1 MLSNEE
7 LCDVIVIGG
16 GVAGLA
22 SATFLARSGITVRLF
37 EQSHALGGR
46 AQTRNQDGFYL
57 NIGPHALY
65 RGGRGIEALR
75 DIGIEPRGRVPSVS
89 GAFAIKDGVKHT
101 FPAGALSLLTTS
113 LFGLSAKLEAAR
125 LLASISNVD
134 GNRVMDVSVRDWV
147 DQNISH
153 GEVKDFV
160 LAAFRVATYI
170 NAPELMSAGVA
181 IEQLKKAQRES
192 VLYLDGGWQKLV
204 DGLRGAALGAGVSI
218 ETEARAEAVGRN
230 SSGAVNGVC
239 LADGRTIKASTVV
252 IAASPSIASAL
263 VEDSELTSLARW
275 ANEAIPVK
283 AACLDLGLSKLPKPG
298 ATFALGVDRPTY
310 LSVHSAAAQL
320 APPNC
325 AMIHVAKYLAPD
337 HTESVEEIEGEL
349 EALLDLVQP
358 GWRRVIVC
366 RRFLPDM
373 MVMNAMPLA
382 SRDGARGRPSPKVS
396 DVRGLFVIGDWVGNE
411 GLLVDASLASAREAA
426 GLIVASRHAS
436 VAATV

>member
-1 MLSNEE
+1 MQSNEYQD
-7 LCDVIVIGG
+7 DVLVVGG

-22 SATFLARSGITVRLF
+22 AATFLARSGVSVHLF

-46 AQTRNQDGFYL
+46 AQTRTQDGFHL

-75 DIGIEPRGRVPSVS
+75 ELGIEPQGRVPSVS
-89 GAFAIKDGVKHT
+89 GAFAIRDGIKHT

-125 LLASISNVD
+125 LLASIPRVD
-134 GNRVMDVSVRDWV
+134 GNRVMDLSVRDWI
-147 DQNISH
+147 DQEISH
-153 GEVKDFV
+153 DEVKEFV
-160 LAAFRVATYI
+160 LAAFRVATYV

-181 IEQLKKAQRES
+181 LEQLKKAQHES

-204 DGLRGAALGAGVSI
+204 DGLRGAALSAGVSI
-218 ETEARAEAVGRN
+218 ETEARVDAIGRS
-230 SSGAVNGVC
+230 SSGAVNGLR
-239 LADGRTIKASTVV
+239 LADGRTIKASAIVV
-252 IAASPSIASAL
+252 AASPSIASAL
-263 VEDSELTSLARW
+263 VEGPERTSLARW
-275 ANEAIPVK
+275 ADEAIPVK
-283 AACLDLGLSKLPKPG
+283 AACLDLGLNQLPKPG
-298 ATFALGVDRPTY
+298 ATFALGIDRPTY

-320 APPNC
+320 APPDC

-337 HTESVEEIEGEL
+337 HAESVEAIEGEL

-382 SRDGARGRPSPKVS
+382 SREGARGRPSPEVS
-396 DVRGLFVIGDWVGNE
+396 DVRGLFVVGDWVGNE

-426 GLIVASRHAS
+426 GLIGASQRAG